1 VPRRIDWSIIA
12 KHTRVYNKRVPK
24 RAIRLVGMDVPDE
37 VNLVTTRKVCHINKL
52 SIKNNSPVKALLRN
66 PPLLMTVLYLAV
78 VALGTALL
86 SLPIATATGEGASFM
101 EALFTATTALCVTG
115 LVTVTTATYWSLFG
129 KIVILLL
136 IQLGGLGIVTAA
148 AGLAMTLNMRIT
160 MRSRL
165 AIAAEKKMPRPREA
179 WQN

>member
-1 VPRRIDWSIIA
+1 
-12 KHTRVYNKRVPK
+12 
-24 RAIRLVGMDVPDE
+24 
-37 VNLVTTRKVCHINKL
+37 
-52 SIKNNSPVKALLRN
+52 
-66 PPLLMTVLYLAV
+66 MTVLYLAV

-86 SLPIATATGEGASFM
+86 SLPIATATGECASFM

-165 AIAAEKKMPRPREA
+165 AIAAEKTRRLREA
-179 WQN
+179 WRG

>member
-1 VPRRIDWSIIA
+1 
-12 KHTRVYNKRVPK
+12 
-24 RAIRLVGMDVPDE
+24 M
-37 VNLVTTRKVCHINKL
+37 VTTRKVCHINKL
-52 SIKNNSPVKALLRN
+52 SIKNNSSFEALLRN

-101 EALFTATTALCVTG
+101 EALFTATTSLCVTG

-148 AGLAMTLNMRIT
+148 AGLAMTLN
-160 MRSRL
+160 
-165 AIAAEKKMPRPREA
+165 
-179 WQN
+179 